1 MFHSD
6 IPAQFNQYCSMCF
19 QGNQFSWYFCGSCK
33 KRPRNDPQKL
43 ESIHNST
50 SYWRLL
56 FSSWLCHYARL
67 RGLKSNWW
75 WHKLLCSIAKCSLLG
90 GVDAVIRSMIRYD
103 FSLSF
108 TWSIS
113 VHFLGISIKQFDAK
127 GRRQKQI
134 PHRPFLGIHDQ
145 LVVSVIL
152 FFRFSLRFF
161 VVLIRSLK
169 QAVFFWRP
177 ESLR

>member
-1 MFHSD
+1 M
-6 IPAQFNQYCSMCF
+6 I
-19 QGNQFSWYFCGSCK
+19 
-33 KRPRNDPQKL
+33 
-43 ESIHNST
+43 T
-50 SYWRLL
+50 
-56 FSSWLCHYARL
+56 
-67 RGLKSNWW
+67 
-75 WHKLLCSIAKCSLLG
+75 
-90 GVDAVIRSMIRYD
+90 SMIRYD

-169 QAVFFWRP
+169 QAVLFLRP

>member
-1 MFHSD
+1 
-6 IPAQFNQYCSMCF
+6 MCF
-19 QGNQFSWYFCGSCK
+19 QGNQVSTVLLWMVQ

-50 SYWRLL
+50 SYWRYL

-90 GVDAVIRSMIRYD
+90 NVDAVIRSMTRCD

-134 PHRPFLGIHDQ
+134 PHRPFLGVHDQ
-145 LVVSVIL
+145 LVAL
-152 FFRFSLRFF
+152 FYSSDFLWEFF
-161 VVLIRSLK
+161 VVLIRSLNCK
-169 QAVFFWRP
+169 QAVFFLRP